1 MFALIIRA
9 RECRCSAILFLLVAL
24 SACERKAVDS
34 TSVVN
39 TVKLSDRQI
48 SSLATKKIFFGHQS
62 VGADVVQ
69 GIRDLMA
76 EDPSLK
82 LNIVASASPESIHAP
97 AFVESPIGENRK
109 PQSKNQAFAAILANG
124 MGAQGGVAMYK
135 YCYVDIDLSTDV
147 KRLFDDYRNQVSALK
162 SQYPRLTIVHITVP
176 LTTVDMDMKS
186 WVKIL
191 LGRPTIRDVAAKRN
205 EFNQLLRQTY
215 VGTDPIFDLAEIE
228 STLPDGAR
236 SYFTRGTQQIYTLT
250 PEYTTD
256 GGHLNAVGRRAAATA
271 LLQILA
277 DL

>member
-1 MFALIIRA
+1 
-9 RECRCSAILFLLVAL
+9 
-24 SACERKAVDS
+24 VDS

>member
-109 PQSKNQAFAAILANG
+109 PQSKNQAFAAILAKG